1 MALIETKKRKDLPV
15 MWTDVNNYVLITAL
29 VQHSNGR
36 YSNLANARGKW
47 ALVVSDFEKGTGWLA
62 VQLQFLR

>member
-15 MWTDVNNYVLITAL
+15 MWTDVNKHVLITAL

-36 YSNLANARGKW
+36 YFNLANAKEKW
-47 ALVVSDFEKGTGWLA
+47 ALIVSDFQKATGWLV
-62 VQLQFLR
+62 VQL